1 MNEIDRLWDKEAIK
15 YDIEKIPVEIMFKE
29 NFRQAMLEYGKDLR
43 EVFNNPSEKVI
54 SNLCMSFRHDYG
66 LMLDEEKHNLEFDCK
81 EWCRSI
87 YNNWN
92 NAITILT
99 TKLEEQSNEQD

>member
-1 MNEIDRLWDKEAIK
+1 MKDKIDELFDKYKDWTPFEDERCAV
-15 YDIEKIPVEIMFKE
+15 YED
-29 NFRQAMLEYGKDLR
+29 NFRQAITEYDKDLR
-43 EVFNNPSEKVI
+43 KVFNNPSEKVI

-66 LMLDEEKHNLEFDCK
+66 LMSDEEKHNLEFDCK

-99 TKLEEQSNEQD
+99 TELKEQSND